1 MEKEYGRNYG
11 FIIDCSGEL
20 KVVKPDIIS
29 DNMYD
34 MFVNLISKA
43 NIGIADNLPLPFD
56 NHFDCYIDDGG
67 KDLPEN
73 KKATEIFGRS
83 INGNVLIL
91 HFDGIDDSELL
102 TSNEVDYIKRLLTK

>member
-1 MEKEYGRNYG
+1 MEKKYGRNYG

-20 KVVKPDIIS
+20 KVVKPDKVSNDIH
-29 DNMYD
+29 D
-34 MFVNLISKA
+34 MLANLKRKA
-43 NIGIADNLPLPFD
+43 NIGIADHLPLPFD
-56 NHFDCYIDDGG
+56 NHYDCYIDDEGR
-67 KDLPEN
+67 DLPEN